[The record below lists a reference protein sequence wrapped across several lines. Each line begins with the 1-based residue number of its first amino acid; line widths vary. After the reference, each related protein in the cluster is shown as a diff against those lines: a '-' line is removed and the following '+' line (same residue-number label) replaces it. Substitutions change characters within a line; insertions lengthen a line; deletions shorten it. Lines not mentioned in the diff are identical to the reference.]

1 MGRAFCEYVE
11 RYPHTLLP
19 KAGGLAATIV
29 VTMAHEALTGALKA
43 ACLDTG
49 EAISPG
55 LARRL
60 ACEAAIIPMV
70 LGGESEI
77 LDEGRAERF
86 HKPHQR
92 LAVGVRDKTC
102 TAQGCDWPPW
112 MCHVHHDTPFSKGGP
127 TSVDDARLLCP
138 RHHAR
143 AHDPAYATTKL
154 PGGKVAFHRRT

>member
-1 MGRAFCEYVE
+1 
-11 RYPHTLLP
+11 
-19 KAGGLAATIV
+19 
-29 VTMAHEALTGALKA
+29 MAHETLTGALKA

-60 ACEAAIIPMV
+60 ACEAGIIPMV

-77 LDEGRAERF
+77 LDEGRDQRF
-86 HKPHQR
+86 HTPKQR

-102 TAQGCDWPPW
+102 TAEGCDWPPW
-112 MCHVHHDTPFSKGGP
+112 MCHVHHDTPFSQGGH
-127 TSVDDARLLCP
+127 TSVHDARLLCP

-143 AHDPAYATTKL
+143 AHDPTYDMTKL

>member
-1 MGRAFCEYVE
+1 M
-11 RYPHTLLP
+11 PH
-19 KAGGLAATIV
+19 
-29 VTMAHEALTGALKA
+29 ESLTGALKA

-70 LGGESEI
+70 LGGESEV
-77 LDEGRAERF
+77 LDLGRSERF
-86 HKPHQR
+86 HKPQQR

-102 TAQGCDWPPW
+102 TAEGCDWPPW
-112 MCHVHHDTPFSKGGP
+112 MCHVHHDTPFSQGGH

-143 AHDPAYATTKL
+143 AHDPTYEMTKL
-154 PGGKVAFHRRT
+154 PGGKVTFHRRT